1 MTKTELYTDVLSKAF
16 EQINDNDKF
25 NSKLLEL
32 TELLKLENAL
42 NGVSIQNAIIESCI
56 AAGVIASINQS
67 DMTVIDDPDFD
78 LFVDLVNK
86 MGIEIHNL
94 KSMLNRPN
102 NF

>member
-1 MTKTELYTDVLSKAF
+1 MTKSELYTDVLSKAL
-16 EQINDNDKF
+16 EQINNNDDF
-25 NSKLLEL
+25 NAKLLEL
-32 TELLKLENAL
+32 VELLKLENSL

-78 LFVDLVNK
+78 LFVELINK

-94 KSMLNRPN
+94 KNMLTRPN
-102 NF
+102 NS